1 MSVLRSTKIREPVQK
16 RSRAAL
22 ARIFESA
29 NALISARPFDQ
40 VSVSEIAE
48 KAGVSVGS
56 IYQRFKTKDD
66 LLWALYEDYLE
77 QAEQQFEQAFAEEP
91 NDADIRECVHTVVRT
106 VATLFQSR
114 RGVVLSLLLRY
125 RQSPEDIPGS
135 FITRINKVYDLAM
148 VHLAQA
154 SAYSPSSPKIRF
166 AFSMIVAS
174 CREEY
179 LFQDTG
185 KLMKKTKTAAD
196 FQRLLCAAVIGVL
209 QSEKSK

>member
-1 MSVLRSTKIREPVQK
+1 MSVLRSTKIRQPVQK
-16 RSRAAL
+16 RSQAAL

-56 IYQRFKTKDD
+56 VYQRFKTKDD

-77 QAEQQFEQAFAEEP
+77 QAERQFEHVFAAAP
-91 NDADIRECVHTVVRT
+91 KDADIQVYVLSVVRT

-125 RQSPEDIPGS
+125 RQSPEDIPKP

-148 VHLAQA
+148 SHLAQA
-154 SAYSPSSPKIRF
+154 SAYSSSNPKIRF
-166 AFSMIVAS
+166 VFSMIVAS

-179 LFQDTG
+179 LFQDTS
-185 KLMKKTKTAAD
+185 KLMKKTQSATS
-196 FQRLLCAAVIGVL
+196 FQNLLCAAVMGVL

>member
-1 MSVLRSTKIREPVQK
+1 MRSTKIRQPVQK

-40 VSVSEIAE
+40 VSVSEIAV

-56 IYQRFKTKDD
+56 VYQRFKTKDD

-77 QAEQQFEQAFAEEP
+77 QAEHQFEHAFEEEP
-91 NDADIRECVHTVVRT
+91 KDADIQAYVHTVIRT

-125 RQSPEDIPGS
+125 RQSPEDIPKS

-148 VHLAQA
+148 AHLAQA
-154 SAYSPSSPKIRF
+154 SAYSPSNPKIRF

-185 KLMKKTKTAAD
+185 KLMKKTKAATD
-196 FQRLLCAAVIGVL
+196 FQTLLCAAVMGVL
-209 QSEKSK
+209 QPEKSK